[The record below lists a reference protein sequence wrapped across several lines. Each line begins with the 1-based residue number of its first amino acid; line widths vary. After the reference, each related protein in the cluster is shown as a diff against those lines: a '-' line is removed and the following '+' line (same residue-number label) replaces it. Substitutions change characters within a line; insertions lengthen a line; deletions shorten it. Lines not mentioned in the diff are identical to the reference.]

1 MSPYDFAVVGIY
13 LCFIA
18 MIGVVFRKFSR
29 DSSDFFRGGGHIL
42 WWMVGATAF
51 MSQFSSWT
59 FTGAASKAYTDG
71 TLVMVIY
78 LGNAIGYFVA
88 SRWSA
93 AKFRQM
99 RVVTPMEGVRDRFGK
114 GNEQFFT
121 WVWIPMGIFYAAIW
135 LSAVATFVS
144 VVFNMNMTVT
154 IVVVGS
160 VVLLV
165 AALGGAWA
173 VVASDFMQMMIL
185 LPISIVAAFLA
196 IQAVGGGHFVYGL
209 TTFVSRLP
217 KNHLNWTALERPQ
230 IVVLWVV
237 AILLKQFCTTN
248 NMKDSNRFLFARDS
262 RTASKASLLA
272 SVLFLFGPMIWF
284 IPPMAAAILYPNLAA
299 IPELSRLG
307 SKLTDG
313 AYVAIGLKTMPIGMI
328 GLMVSAI
335 FAATMSNMDTGL
347 NNNAG
352 IFIRNFYK
360 PILRRHASEK
370 EYLIAGK
377 ITSLIFGVFIILA
390 ALRIEQF
397 QTVGLFDVMM
407 YFSSMVAIPFVLPLI
422 LGVVIKRAPAWAGWS
437 TVCVGFLSSVLCSHY
452 RNAAIFWKLAGLGSP
467 VHPREMADY
476 LVLLSMF
483 MNVIVATLWFLGA
496 TVFHRF
502 SSREYTAREE
512 EFFKRLQTP
521 VISKPEETR
530 TMDLAQLKTLSRLC
544 IPYGAFVMALSA
556 LPNPMAGRLSF
567 IFSGGLI
574 GGIGLLLRRKARKVA
589 TMPGAPPVLT
599 AIPPVAGART

>member
-1 MSPYDFAVVGIY
+1 MSPYDFLVVGIY

-18 MIGVVFRKFSR
+18 LIGVAFRKFSK
-29 DSSDFFRGGGHIL
+29 DSSDFFRGGGHVL

-78 LGNAIGYFVA
+78 LGNALGYFIA
-88 SRWSA
+88 YLWSA
-93 AKFRQM
+93 AQFRQM

-135 LSAVATFVS
+135 LSAVSTFVS
-144 VVFNMNMTVT
+144 VVFQMNMTVT

-185 LPISIVAAFLA
+185 LPISMVAAFLA
-196 IQAVGGGHFVYGL
+196 IQAVGGGHFVHGL
-209 TTFVSRLP
+209 TSFVGRLP
-217 KNHLNWTALERPQ
+217 ANHLNWSAVLRPRL
-230 IVVLWVV
+230 VVMWVA

-262 RTASKASLLA
+262 RTAKKAALLA
-272 SVLFLFGPMIWF
+272 SVLFLVGPIIWF

-299 IPELSRLG
+299 IPELGRLG
-307 SKLTDG
+307 HNATDG
-313 AYVAIGLKTMPIGMI
+313 AYVAIGLRTMPMGMI

-360 PILRRHASEK
+360 PVLRPLASER

-377 ITSLIFGVFIILA
+377 ATSLVFGVLIILA

-397 QTVGLFDVMM
+397 KGVGLFDVMM
-407 YFSSMVAIPFVLPLI
+407 YFSSMVAIPFVIPLI
-422 LGVVIKRAPAWAGWS
+422 LGVMVKRAPPWAGWS
-437 TVCVGFLSSVLCSHY
+437 TVCIGFASSVVCSHY
-452 RNAAIFWKLAGLGSP
+452 RNADFFWKAIGLDSA
-467 VHPREMADY
+467 VRPREMADY
-476 LVLLSMF
+476 LVVISIF
-483 MNVIVATLWFLGA
+483 MNVAVGTVWFLGA
-496 TVFHRF
+496 ALFHRLA
-502 SSREYTAREE
+502 SRGHAAREQ
-512 EFFKRLQTP
+512 EFFERLEKP
-521 VISKPEETR
+521 VESKPEETKA
-530 TMDLAQLKTLSRLC
+530 MDLVQLKTLSRLC
-544 IPYGAFVMALSA
+544 LPYGSFVMALC
-556 LPNPMAGRLSF
+556 LVPNPPAGRVSF
-567 IFSGGLI
+567 LFSGGLI
-574 GGIGLLLRRKARKVA
+574 AGMGLLLRRKARQAAGLTGRRETVA
-589 TMPGAPPVLT
+589 AP
-599 AIPPVAGART
+599 AADGRG